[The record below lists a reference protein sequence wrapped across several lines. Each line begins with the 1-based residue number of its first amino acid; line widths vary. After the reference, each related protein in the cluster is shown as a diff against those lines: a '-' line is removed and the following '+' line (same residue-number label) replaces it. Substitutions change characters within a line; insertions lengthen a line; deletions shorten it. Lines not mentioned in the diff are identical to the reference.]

1 MRWARTYT
9 TAAENAGRVASYER
23 AQKMG
28 IKLKQEWLATLDGRT
43 RHSHRQLDG
52 ERREVGKRFS
62 NGCRYPGDP
71 QAAYAEICNCRCTL
85 VAAVDG
91 IDQGTADRFS
101 RLPAGTTYE
110 QWKAGK
116 AESAHDSTGRTMGE
130 FMQTPLVKKQLAK
143 CGLTEAQGRKLLSE
157 QLKADGATGHQ
168 FRTMTKQQQRKAWN
182 GAIAERGITSKKA
195 TIEGADVD
203 LNFVRSKAYRSKF
216 DALDVSDAARESI
229 INACIAS
236 LTHRTGT
243 AFEDFTLVSLKTGK
257 VVHRIVSAK
266 EPLAVL
272 YDLETREII
281 EQAEPGELF
290 AIHNHPSNIPP
301 SGSDFVASANNHYG
315 GAVVCLH
322 NGEVY
327 FYRHGDTPFLPSS
340 FDKKVERLTE
350 ARYSQSDAIV
360 KVMSE
365 YEGSHGISWA
375 RLK

>member
-1 MRWARTYT
+1 M
-9 TAAENAGRVASYER
+9 
-23 AQKMG
+23 
-28 IKLKQEWLATLDGRT
+28 
-43 RHSHRQLDG
+43 
-52 ERREVGKRFS
+52 
-62 NGCRYPGDP
+62 
-71 QAAYAEICNCRCTL
+71 
-85 VAAVDG
+85 AAVDG
-91 IDQGTADRFS
+91 IDQDAADRFS

-116 AESAHDSTGRTMGE
+116 AESAHDSAGRTMGE
-130 FMQTPLVKKQLAK
+130 FMQTPQVQKQLAK
-143 CGLTEAQGRKLLSE
+143 RGLTEAQGRKLLSE
-157 QLKADGATGHQ
+157 QLKADGGSGHQ

-182 GAIAERGITSKKA
+182 GAVAERGITSKKA